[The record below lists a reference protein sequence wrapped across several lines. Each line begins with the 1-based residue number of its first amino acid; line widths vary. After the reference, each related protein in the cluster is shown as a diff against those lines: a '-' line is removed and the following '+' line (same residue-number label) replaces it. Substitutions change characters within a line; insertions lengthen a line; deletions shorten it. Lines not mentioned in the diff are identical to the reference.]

1 MFLTLSLGLA
11 GEEEMRKRKEE
22 MEEQV
27 LFFVIDE
34 WAPSPL
40 LHGRPHRPREQT
52 RAHQAGLGSHSPLCG
67 NMT

>member
-1 MFLTLSLGLA
+1 
-11 GEEEMRKRKEE
+11 

-27 LFFVIDE
+27 LFLVIDE
-34 WAPSPL
+34 WPHHPSFTTPA
-40 LHGRPHRPREQT
+40 RPREQT